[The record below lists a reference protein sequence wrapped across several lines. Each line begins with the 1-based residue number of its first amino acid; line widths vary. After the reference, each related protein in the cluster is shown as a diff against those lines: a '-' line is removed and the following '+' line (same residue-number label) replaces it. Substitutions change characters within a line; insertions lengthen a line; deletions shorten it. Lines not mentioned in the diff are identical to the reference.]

1 MCPEE
6 LKGQLQLLGQ
16 LKIVGED
23 KFCETAK
30 SRGPFRKFFEWIISG
45 ESQASINAYGRE
57 NIDSIFSI
65 CDNMDKFV
73 EKKFEG
79 NYLYD

>member
-1 MCPEE
+1 M
-6 LKGQLQLLGQ
+6 KQRR
-16 LKIVGED
+16 VED
-23 KFCETAK
+23 LSE
-30 SRGPFRKFFEWIISG
+30 SFFEWIISG

-65 CDNMDKFV
+65 CDNMDIFV